1 LLRVVAGRLVAV
13 AVAVA
18 TENRQAQQLAPALLT
33 QSLLGRA
40 VPAGQHPLRAVVRQ
54 LWADRRLHSNRPEL
68 FPQVVVKALIRRQQA
83 AAAALVAAGLM
94 VVVVEQGR
102 PEEVVILRQH
112 LHHKVTLA
120 APVPRRPAHQTAQVA
135 AAQVL

>member
-1 LLRVVAGRLVAV
+1 LLQVAVVLLVAV

-68 FPQVVVKALIRRQQA
+68 FPQVVVKALIVKRQA
-83 AAAALVAAGLM
+83 VVEALVAAGLM
-94 VVVVEQGR
+94 VGPVEQDR
-102 PEEVVILRQH
+102 PEEVGIRHQPLHLR
-112 LHHKVTLA
+112 VTMA
-120 APVPRRPAHQTAQVA
+120 ARVSRLTQHQTAVAA